1 MTTETKQEEG
11 MLTTMG
17 AVIDLMVETQT
28 ILQLLVKHNIVT
40 PEEVQATRSYVSRQK
55 KYADMRS
62 AIAQKLDDNAEMAK
76 FETLF
81 EKSLGPGGRES
92 LTEEER
98 NYLLNKM
105 NSLTR
110 KR

>member
-11 MLTTMG
+11 MLTTMR

-40 PEEVQATRSYVSRQK
+40 HEEVQTTRSYVSRQK
-55 KYADMRS
+55 KYADMRN
-62 AIAQKLDDNAEMAK
+62 AITQKLNDNAEMMK

-98 NYLLNKM
+98 SYLLNKIDH
-105 NSLTR
+105 LTG